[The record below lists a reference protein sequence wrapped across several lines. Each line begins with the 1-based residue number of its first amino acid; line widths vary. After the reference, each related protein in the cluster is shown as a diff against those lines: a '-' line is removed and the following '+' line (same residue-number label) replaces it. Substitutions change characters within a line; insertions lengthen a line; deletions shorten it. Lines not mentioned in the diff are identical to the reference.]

1 MDLISVIVAV
11 YNAENYLNRAVDS
24 ILNQTYKNIE
34 VILVDDGSTDRSA
47 QICDDYV
54 MADNRVRVIHK
65 GNGGLCSSRN
75 AGIESSNGKY
85 ITFVDNDD
93 AINEQFIEIL
103 HEVCVKYGCD
113 IAQCDFLMTLD
124 DSVFLPPQKTMTVNI
139 YDRGQVMHEFC
150 KESNLVKYWVVWN
163 KMYRRELFRDIR
175 YPTGRIHDD
184 MFTTHRL
191 LWEAEKVAVINL
203 YLHYYFQR
211 AGSITGVKS
220 SIKERIDVIDA
231 LREEMN
237 FFKER
242 GLEDEYAFMLIKL
255 YCTICEVYK
264 NKNEYSGYE
273 EDKSFYDDVMQKY
286 FSEAQEIKNIFLNLP
301 QKGILTKIRTI
312 YPTLSKDE
320 KDKLEHIYGSRIS
333 QFFDNAFCFPVNKI
347 NENELVALYGAGRVG
362 KSYYSQLLD
371 DKYCRLAVWVDN
383 GFKNHRRQG
392 LPVQPIDALF
402 RNNFDK
408 LIIAVQERS
417 VAKEI
422 ADNLTGWG
430 IPESKIII
438 DLPVPVDRGS
448 KMLSEFK
455 GDTEKISSY
464 KGIRRWFLVNTP
476 DHDNLGDHLLTMG
489 ALNFLHDHF
498 PGEEIVEI
506 TGRQWDACRDV
517 IISKIGILDVIVI
530 VGGGYMGD
538 LWSTQDS
545 RVKEIMEEFRDNRIL
560 FFPQTFYYQGKEGFM
575 MNSDR
580 EFYNSF
586 NQVFF
591 IHREKKSY
599 DFFVSNIVMKNR
611 NACFPDTALYL
622 DGKNNQVARSGGL
635 FCLRMDKESLNEKAR
650 ENLLDI
656 FSVACDDA
664 EIFDTVLDKS
674 VIKSERN
681 EEITKILDKIS
692 RTEILLTDR
701 LHAMIMAVITG
712 TPCIAL
718 DNLSKKVSGVYEWI
732 KDIDYVTCVDVDDVN
747 EDLIREYKAKKD
759 NVYDRSVM
767 KHYFDKMAKKIK
779 EWMV

>member
-1 MDLISVIVAV
+1 M
-11 YNAENYLNRAVDS
+11 
-24 ILNQTYKNIE
+24 
-34 VILVDDGSTDRSA
+34 
-47 QICDDYV
+47 C
-54 MADNRVRVIHK
+54 VIHK
-65 GNGGLCSSRN
+65 ENGGLCSSRN
-75 AGIESSNGKY
+75 AGIEHSNGKY

-103 HEVCVKYGCD
+103 HEVCVKYNCD

-124 DSVFLPPQKTMTVNI
+124 DSVFLPPQKSMTVNT
-139 YDRGQVMHEFC
+139 YDRRQVMHEFC

-163 KMYRRELFRDIR
+163 KMYRKELFRDIR
-175 YPTGRIHDD
+175 YPVGRIHDD

-191 LWEAEKVAVINL
+191 FWEAEKVAVINL

-211 AGSITGVKS
+211 NGSITGVKS
-220 SIKERIDVIDA
+220 SITERIDVIDA

-242 GLEDEYAFMLIKL
+242 ELEDEYSFMLIKL

-264 NKNEYSGYE
+264 NRDEYSGYKE
-273 EDKSFYDDVMQKY
+273 NKPIYDDVMQKY
-286 FSEAQEIKNIFLNLP
+286 FSEAQEIKNTFLNLP
-301 QKGILTKIRTI
+301 QKGMLTKIRTI
-312 YPTLSKDE
+312 YPTLSEEE
-320 KDKLEHIYGSRIS
+320 KNKLGRIYGSRIS
-333 QFFDNAFCFPVNKI
+333 QFFDDAFGFPIDKV
-347 NENELVALYGAGRVG
+347 NENESVALYGAGRVG
-362 KSYYSQLLD
+362 QSFFSQILEN
-371 DKYCRLAVWVDN
+371 KHCRLAVWVDN

-402 RNNFDK
+402 RNDFDK
-408 LIIAVQERS
+408 LIIAVKERS
-417 VAKEI
+417 IAKEI
-422 ADNLTGWG
+422 ANNLIGWG

-455 GDTEKISSY
+455 CDTEKISSY
-464 KGIRRWFLVNTP
+464 EGIRRWFLVNTP

-489 ALNFLHDHF
+489 ALNFLHDYF
-498 PGEEIVEI
+498 PEEEIVEI
-506 TGRQWDACRDV
+506 TGRQWDACRDA

-538 LWSTQDS
+538 LWPTQDS

-560 FFPQTFYYQGKEGFM
+560 FFPQTFYYQDKEGSV
-575 MNSDR
+575 MNADK

-586 NQVFF
+586 KHVFF

-599 DFFVSNIVMKNR
+599 DFFKSNIVKDDK

-622 DGKNNQVARSGGL
+622 DGIHNQVARSGGL
-635 FCLRMDKESLNEKAR
+635 FCLRMDKDSLNVETR
-650 ENLLDI
+650 ENLVEILSI
-656 FSVACDDA
+656 SCDDT
-664 EIFDTVLDKS
+664 EIVDTVLDKS

-681 EEITKILDKIS
+681 EEIAKILDRIS
-692 RTEILLTDR
+692 HTEILLTDR

-732 KDIDYVTCVDVDDVN
+732 KDIDYVTCVEVKDVN
-747 EDLIREYKAKKD
+747 EVLIREYIAKKD
-759 NVYDRSVM
+759 SIYDRSVV
-767 KHYFDKMAKKIK
+767 KYYFDRMAEKIK
-779 EWMV
+779 DWMI

>member
-11 YNAENYLNRAVDS
+11 YNAENYLNRAIDS

-34 VILVDDGSTDRSA
+34 VILVDDGSTDRSS
-47 QICDDYV
+47 QICEEYA

-65 GNGGLCSSRN
+65 ENGGLCSARN
-75 AGIESSNGKY
+75 SGIENAKGKY
-85 ITFVDNDD
+85 IAFVDNDD
-93 AINEQFIEIL
+93 AINEKFIEVL
-103 HEVCVKYGCD
+103 HKVCVDYDCD

-124 DSVFLPPQKTMTVNI
+124 DSVFLPPQETMDVNI
-139 YDRGQVMHEFC
+139 YDRHQVMHEFC
-150 KESNLVKYWVVWN
+150 KESNLMKYWVVWN
-163 KMYRRELFRDIR
+163 KMYRKELFQNIR
-175 YPTGRIHDD
+175 YPVGRIHDD

-191 LWEAEKVAVINL
+191 LWESEKVAVINL

-211 AGSITGVKS
+211 NGSITGVKN

-231 LREEMN
+231 LREEMI

-264 NKNEYSGYE
+264 NKKEYSGYE
-273 EDKSFYDDVMQKY
+273 EDKSHYDDVMQKY
-286 FSEAQEIKNIFLNLP
+286 FSEAQDIKNIFLNLP
-301 QKGILTKIRTI
+301 KKGMLTKIRTI
-312 YPTLSKDE
+312 YPTLSKAE
-320 KDKLEHIYGSRIS
+320 KDRLGRIYGNRIS
-333 QFFDNAFCFPVNKI
+333 QFFVNTFGFPMDKI
-347 NENELVALYGAGRVG
+347 NENDLVALYGAGKVG
-362 KSYYSQLLD
+362 QSFYSQILD

-383 GFKNHRRQG
+383 GFKNHRRLG

-402 RNNFDK
+402 RNDFDK

-417 VAKEI
+417 IAKEI
-422 ADNLTGWG
+422 ANNLTGWG
-430 IPESKIII
+430 IPKAKIII

-455 GDTEKISSY
+455 CDTEKISSY
-464 KGIRRWFLVNTP
+464 EGVRRWFLVNTP

-489 ALNFLHDHF
+489 ALKFLKDYF
-498 PGEEIVEI
+498 PGENIVEI
-506 TGRQWDACRDV
+506 TGRQWDACRDA
-517 IISKIGILDVIVI
+517 IINKIGILDVIVI

-538 LWSTQDS
+538 LWPTQDS
-545 RVKEIMEEFRDNRIL
+545 RIKEIMEEFRNNRII
-560 FFPQTFYYQGKEGFM
+560 FFPQTFFYQDKEDSIL
-575 MNSDR
+575 NSDI

-586 NQVFF
+586 KQVFF

-599 DFFVSNIVMKNR
+599 DFFKTNIVVDKR

-622 DGKNNQVARSGGL
+622 DGNNNQINRNGGL
-635 FCLRMDKESLNEKAR
+635 FCLRMDKESMNEKTR
-650 ENLLDI
+650 ENLLEI
-656 FSVACDDA
+656 FSAACVNT

-674 VIKSERN
+674 VIRSERN
-681 EEITKILDKIS
+681 EEVAIIMDKVS
-692 RTEILLTDR
+692 HAEILLTDR

-718 DNLSKKVSGVYEWI
+718 DNLSKKISGVYEWI
-732 KDIDYVTCVDVDDVN
+732 KDIDYVTCVSVNDVN

-759 NVYDRSVM
+759 NVYDRTAV
-767 KHYFDKMAKKIK
+767 KQYFDQMARKIK